1 MANKL
6 YPKGRQGFLG
16 GDIAWDTDTIKL
28 VALDNTYTYDAAHDS
43 LDDIPVGARVATS
56 AALTGKDITD
66 GVADAD
72 DVTFVAVPLGDTITQ
87 LVLVQSTGVDAT
99 SRLIAHFDT
108 KSDSTPIN
116 VETNGGDIVVTWSNG
131 PLRIFKL

>member
-6 YPKGRQGFLG
+6 FPKGRQGFLG
-16 GDIAWDTDTIKL
+16 GDIAFDTDSIVL
-28 VALDNTYTYDAAHDS
+28 VALDNTYVYDAAHDF
-43 LDDIPVGARVATS
+43 LNDVGVGARIATS
-56 AALTGKDITD
+56 AALTTKTIVD

-87 LVLVQSTGVDAT
+87 LVLYQSTGVEAT

-108 KSDSTPIN
+108 KGDGTPIS
-116 VETNGGDIVVTWSNG
+116 VVTNGGDVVVTWSNG
-131 PLRIFKL
+131 ADRIFKL